1 VFYSLSNHV
10 WFSVSCCLF
19 GFFLVACEIPTARA
33 PQAESADIADLLP
46 YQGPV
51 RSLFDDGIDPTV
63 FGTPD
68 ERGGEQD
75 PRLHERIRTATLV
88 MVAQVVTVTNEGSGQ
103 GERLELELQPVEKPF
118 RDTSGIVT
126 TASDP
131 LKVSIGPGTASF
143 ALARSNQSDLISK
156 RLILCL
162 GQFVENGKA
171 ITHWHGMA
179 DSPKVRQSVTSAASV
194 ADLEK

>member
-1 VFYSLSNHV
+1 MSKLV
-10 WFSVSCCLF
+10 WFWVSCCLF
-19 GFFLVACEIPTARA
+19 GFFLVGCDIPTARTPETSNSVNLA
-33 PQAESADIADLLP
+33 NLLP

-51 RSLFDDGIDPTV
+51 RSLFDDEINPTV

-68 ERGGEQD
+68 ERGGED
-75 PRLHERIRTATLV
+75 NPRLLERIRTSTLV
-88 MVAQVVTVTNEGSGQ
+88 VVAQVVTVTNEGSGQ
-103 GERLELELQPVEKPF
+103 DERLELELRAVNPPF
-118 RDTSGIVT
+118 RDTAAMVT
-126 TASDP
+126 QGSDP
-131 LKVSIGPGTASF
+131 LKVSMGPGTASF
-143 ALARSNQSDLISK
+143 ALARSNQSDLIGK

-162 GQFVENGKA
+162 GQFLENGKA

>member
-1 VFYSLSNHV
+1 LSKHV
-10 WFSVSCCLF
+10 RFWVGCCLF
-19 GFFLVACEIPTARA
+19 GFFLVGCEIPTAKT
-33 PQAESADIADLLP
+33 PETEPVNLADLLP

-68 ERGGEQD
+68 ERGGEDD
-75 PRLHERIRTATLV
+75 PRLLERIRTSTLV
-88 MVAQVVTVTNEGSGQ
+88 VVVQVVTVTNEGSGQ
-103 GERLELELQPVEKPF
+103 DERLELELRPVENSY
-118 RDTSGIVT
+118 RDTAGMV
-126 TASDP
+126 APAGDP
-131 LKVSIGPGTASF
+131 LKVSMGPGTASF
-143 ALARSNQSDLISK
+143 ALARSNQSDLIGK

-171 ITHWHGMA
+171 VTHWHGMT